1 MSDPDDPF
9 AQSDTDRTIMIPS
22 PGARG
27 VQRPQAAAA
36 QSAPPAA
43 DRLPPAGDSASAVS
57 GINPLVAAAN
67 PLLDIVP
74 QLRATP
80 QHADPSGLRDYLAQ
94 NIKTFEARARASGT
108 APEKVIAARY
118 ALCTLLDETAASTPW
133 GSSGI
138 WAKHSLLVMFHNETS
153 GGEKFFQLL
162 SRVAENPAGN
172 RDLLEFMYVCL
183 ALGFE
188 GRYRVID
195 NGKAQLEA
203 LRERL
208 AQLLRTHRGEYERD
222 LSPHWR
228 GAAVHRSRV
237 LAIVPLWVVFAVS
250 GVILLGV
257 FVFFRLQLMELSDP
271 VYAQIQQ
278 LRVRATAPPVR
289 PPPPPTAKPRLATF
303 LEPEIRAGLVAVRDE
318 SNRSVITIRGDG
330 LFQPGSA
337 TIAADYV
344 PLLGRIA
351 EALNSVPGAVQVV
364 GHTDNQP
371 IRSMRFPSNWHLSQE
386 RAGSVVRI
394 LTQQVPAARL
404 SAEGRADGEPIG
416 DNSTAEGRS
425 RNRRVEITLFAAPG
439 GSS

>member
-1 MSDPDDPF
+1 MSDPNDPF
-9 AQSDTDRTIMIPS
+9 AQSETDRTIMMPS

-27 VQRPQAAAA
+27 LQRPQPAAA
-36 QSAPPAA
+36 QKANTTGESMPRAVESVA
-43 DRLPPAGDSASAVS
+43 AVS

-94 NIKTFEARARASGT
+94 NIKTFEARARAAGI

-133 GSSGI
+133 GGSGI

-162 SRVAENPAGN
+162 AKVAENPGAN
-172 RDLLEFMYVCL
+172 HDLLELMYVCL

-195 NGKAQLEA
+195 NGRAQLEA

-208 AQLLRTHRGEYERD
+208 ALLLRRQQGDYERD

-228 GAAVHRSRV
+228 GAQALRSRV
-237 LAIVPLWVVFAVS
+237 LTVLPLWVILAVC
-250 GVILLGV
+250 GVILLGI
-257 FVFFRLQLMELSDP
+257 FLFFRLQLMELSDP

-278 LRVRATAPPVR
+278 LRVRSTV
-289 PPPPPTAKPRLATF
+289 PPPRPATPPAKPRLATF
-303 LEPEIRAGLVAVRDE
+303 LEPEIQAGLVTVRDE
-318 SNRSVITIRGDG
+318 NSRSIITIHGDG
-330 LFQPGSA
+330 LFRPGSA
-337 TIAADYV
+337 TVSVEYL

-351 EALNSVPGAVQVV
+351 EALNSVPGMIRVV

-371 IRSMRFPSNWHLSQE
+371 IRSVRFPSNWHLSQE
-386 RAGSVVRI
+386 RATSVVGM
-394 LTQQVPAARL
+394 LSQQVAAARL
-404 SAEGRADGEPIG
+404 SGEGRADGEPIA
-416 DNSTAEGRS
+416 DNSTAEGRA
-425 RNRRVEITLFAAPG
+425 RNRRVEITLFASP
-439 GSS
+439 SSSY

>member
-1 MSDPDDPF
+1 MSDSDDPF
-9 AQSDTDRTIMIPS
+9 AQSETDRTIMMPS

-27 VQRPQAAAA
+27 LQRPQPAAA
-36 QSAPPAA
+36 QITSSTG
-43 DRLPPAGDSASAVS
+43 DNLPRAGDSAAAVS
-57 GINPLVAAAN
+57 GINPLVSAAN

-74 QLRATP
+74 QLRATL

-94 NIKTFEARARASGT
+94 NIKTFEARAKAAGAT
-108 APEKVIAARY
+108 PEKVIAARY

-133 GSSGI
+133 GGTGI
-138 WAKHSLLVMFHNETS
+138 WAKHSLLVMFHNEVS

-162 SRVAENPAGN
+162 SKVAENPQAN

-195 NGKAQLEA
+195 NGRAQLEA

-208 AQLLRTHRGEYERD
+208 AQMLRQHQGEYERD
-222 LSPHWR
+222 LSPHWQ
-228 GAAVHRSRV
+228 GAAALRSRV
-237 LAIVPLWVVFAVS
+237 LTVLPLWVMFAVC

-257 FVFFRLQLMELSDP
+257 FLFFRLQLMERSDP

-278 LRVRATAPPVR
+278 LRVRATAPPPR
-289 PPPPPTAKPRLATF
+289 PTAPPAKPRLASF
-303 LEPEIRAGLVAVRDE
+303 LAPEIQAGLVAVRDE

-337 TIAADYV
+337 TISPNYL

-351 EALNSVPGAVQVV
+351 EALNSVPGAVHVV

-386 RAGSVVRI
+386 RASSVVRI
-394 LTQQVPAARL
+394 LSQQVAPTRL
-404 SAEGRADGEPIG
+404 SAEGRADGEPIA

-425 RNRRVEITLFAAPG
+425 RNRRVEITLFATPN
-439 GSS
+439 GSP

>member
-9 AQSDTDRTIMIPS
+9 AQSETDRTIMMPS

-27 VQRPQAAAA
+27 MPRPQP
-36 QSAPPAA
+36 APA
-43 DRLPPAGDSASAVS
+43 DMTPPTGARAPRSGDSAAAVS

-67 PLLDIVP
+67 SLLDIVP

-94 NIKTFEARARASGT
+94 NIKTFEARAKAAGA

-118 ALCTLLDETAASTPW
+118 ALCTLLDETVASTPW

-138 WAKHSLLVMFHNETS
+138 WAKHSLLVMFHNETF

-162 SRVAENPAGN
+162 AKVAENPTAN

-195 NGKAQLEA
+195 NGRAQLEA

-208 AQLLRTHRGEYERD
+208 AQLLRNHQNGYERA
-222 LSPHWR
+222 LSPHWQ
-228 GAAVHRSRV
+228 GVDDHRSRV
-237 LAIVPLWVVFAVS
+237 LSTLPLWVVFAIC
-250 GVILLGV
+250 GVLLLGI
-257 FVFFRLQLMELSDP
+257 FVFFRFQLMELSDP

-278 LRVRATAPPVR
+278 LRVRTTAPAPR
-289 PPPPPTAKPRLATF
+289 PAVQPAKPRLASF
-303 LEPEIRAGLVAVRDE
+303 LAPEIQAGLVAVRDE
-318 SNRSVITIRGDG
+318 SNRSIVTIRGDK

-337 TIAADYV
+337 TISAEYL

-351 EALNSVPGAVQVV
+351 EALNSVPGAVHVV

-394 LTQQVPAARL
+394 LAQQVDAARM
-404 SAEGRADGEPIG
+404 SGDGRADGEPIA
-416 DNSTAEGRS
+416 DNSTAEGRA
-425 RNRRVEITLFAAPG
+425 RNRRVEITLIATPG